1 MTRLIFLYNDLCYFP
16 FFFFFFFLIYTESYS
31 EVIPIAR
38 ANTKGH
44 LKEKKIKKK
53 TKQKKTIII
62 IIATKQRNKLN
73 RSKIVY
79 DLSLKV

>member
-1 MTRLIFLYNDLCYFP
+1 M
-16 FFFFFFFLIYTESYS
+16 FFFFFFFLIYTQSYS

-38 ANTKGH
+38 ANIKGH
-44 LKEKKIKKK
+44 LKEKKNKNK
-53 TKQKKTIII
+53 TKKTIII

-79 DLSLKV
+79 DLSLKVCQSR